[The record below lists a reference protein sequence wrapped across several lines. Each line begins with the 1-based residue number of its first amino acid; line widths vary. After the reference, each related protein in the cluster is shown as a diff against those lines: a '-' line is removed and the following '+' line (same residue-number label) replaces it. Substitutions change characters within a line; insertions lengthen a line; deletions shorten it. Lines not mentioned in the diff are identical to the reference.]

1 MVIFSY
7 LLYFIYFFN
16 KTEFKKTWQNVYICL
31 IWMVSNECLILLYVL
46 LHLKH
51 LYIWNTYINKIQKNW
66 LNLPNPAESQEG
78 QALENA
84 HWI

>member
-1 MVIFSY
+1 
-7 LLYFIYFFN
+7 
-16 KTEFKKTWQNVYICL
+16 
-31 IWMVSNECLILLYVL
+31 MVSNECLILLYVL

-51 LYIWNTYINKIQKNW
+51 LYIWNTNINKIQKNW
-66 LNLPNPAESQEG
+66 LTLPNPAEGQEG